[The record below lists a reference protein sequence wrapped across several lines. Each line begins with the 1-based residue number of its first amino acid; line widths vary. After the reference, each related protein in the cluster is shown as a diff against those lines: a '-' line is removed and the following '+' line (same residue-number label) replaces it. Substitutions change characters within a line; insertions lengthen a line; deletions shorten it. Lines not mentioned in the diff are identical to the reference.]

1 MGKGTKRVRG
11 GRTFS
16 DTSRRSDRH
25 TVGMPLFYDA
35 RDQSDGLVA
44 HRSDRYEEYCV
55 HLILPQLSCNLRS
68 GLRDQPLR
76 SRDRP
81 MRLKCRWFREPTSRL
96 GESLVKTLS
105 ALQIITV
112 DLLPLLSIR

>member
-25 TVGMPLFYDA
+25 TVGMPLFSYDA

-44 HRSDRYEEYCV
+44 HRSKTGTRNTA
-55 HLILPQLSCNLRS
+55 L
-68 GLRDQPLR
+68 GLVA
-76 SRDRP
+76 
-81 MRLKCRWFREPTSRL
+81 T
-96 GESLVKTLS
+96 
-105 ALQIITV
+105 
-112 DLLPLLSIR
+112 